1 MLKKYLFFIICLIGC
16 TFIHAPDESPS
27 AQAPLSEPSKAL
39 SLPDK
44 PEISYIDRD
53 GTIVPEEFPYHK
65 ELKLFNKIPGNLVGQ
80 IAKSK
85 TASQLM
91 GWAQNNKTLFSI
103 SWSKFAEKHSINLE
117 ECIIPEAGYRSFNDF
132 FTRKLKPGARTI
144 DQTPG
149 GIVSPADAKVTF
161 VQDVSKKDIF
171 IIKNS
176 KWSLKKMLGNQLLA
190 EIYEGGT
197 LISFRLAPEDYHRFH
212 FPIDATPGFSKK
224 ISGKYDSVNPYV
236 FKHGFDPLGE
246 NARDIVVLKS
256 EEFCD
261 PICIVVGAMGVGKI
275 VENYTPYTPYKKGD
289 EMGYFKFGAS
299 TVCLLFKKGI
309 IQSSQEK
316 FISNSQKMIETA
328 VKQGQLIAIKASK
341 NNSLPKAQESSVL
354 ASLTNYVSSTLYD
367 IKTFFSQR

>member
-1 MLKKYLFFIICLIGC
+1 MLKNYLFFVIYLTGC
-16 TFIHAPDESPS
+16 VFLNAPDDKTQE
-27 AQAPLSEPSKAL
+27 LSLINKSL
-39 SLPDK
+39 ITLQLPDK
-44 PEISYIDRD
+44 PEISFIDRD
-53 GTIVPEEFPYHK
+53 GVIVPEKFTYHK
-65 ELKLFNKIPGNLVGQ
+65 ELKLFNKGPVNVVGQ

-85 TASQLM
+85 AASQLM
-91 GWAQNNKTLFSI
+91 GWAQSNRTPFTL
-103 SWSKFAEKHSINLE
+103 SWRKFADKHNINLE
-117 ECIIPEAGYRSFNDF
+117 ECEIPEAGFSSFNDF
-132 FTRKLKPGARTI
+132 FTRKLKAGARLI

-161 VQDVSKKDIF
+161 VQDISKKDIF

-197 LISFRLAPEDYHRFH
+197 LISYRLAPEDYHRFH
-212 FPIDATPGFSKK
+212 FPIDSTPGFSKK

-246 NARDIVVLKS
+246 NARDIIVLKS

-275 VENYTPYTPYKKGD
+275 VETYTPYTLYKKGD
-289 EMGYFKFGAS
+289 EMGYFQFGAS

-309 IQSSQEK
+309 IQSCQEK

-328 VKQGQLIAIKASK
+328 VQQGQLIALKSSG
-341 NNSLPKAQESSVL
+341 NNIPEKPQDPSVL
-354 ASLTNYVSSTLYD
+354 GAFTNYVSSTLYD
-367 IKTFFSQR
+367 LKAFFSRK